1 MNSGK
6 LFEQYAIQMLKESG
20 IEAKKTGNLYYGH
33 RKFIMPTLVDDGIY
47 HFKFFLNPE
56 DEYIESEVEIVE
68 YLRKNGISVPEFY
81 EKDGKN
87 IFHSSESIPFRA
99 TFFASKHIDADP
111 DQEYSMSKEASE
123 DIIKH
128 IGEMHLK
135 LRDFDKSKI
144 TLDHITDYE
153 KLVELYIFKKDL
165 CDERGL
171 SDMIEKIISFG
182 TDKVDTYPIHS
193 DLHSAN
199 IMMENDKF
207 KAFIDF
213 SDVRDSYFEDELGK
227 VFQNLMGS
235 KGYSIEEVKRLI
247 EMYEENIGIKLSRK
261 NVYIST
267 MYRLLDRYFYK
278 LSRGVI
284 DTDYDIKIN
293 EILESLAK
301 EIEITEHKKEKVTES
316 EGVEII

>member
-1 MNSGK
+1 MNNN
-6 LFEQYAIQMLKESG
+6 LFQKYALQMIKDAG
-20 IEAKKTGNLYYGH
+20 IEIKKIGNLYYGH

-56 DEYIESEVEIVE
+56 DEHIEAEVKIVQ
-68 YLRKNGISVPEFY
+68 YLRENGIEVPGFY

-87 IFHSSESIPFRA
+87 IFHSSESIPFKA
-99 TFFASKHIDADP
+99 TFFASKHVDADP
-111 DQEYSMSKEASE
+111 DQEYSMSREASA

-135 LRDFDKSKI
+135 LKEFDKSKI
-144 TLDHITDYE
+144 SIDSITDYE

-171 SDMIEKIISFG
+171 SKMVEKIIEIG
-182 TDKVDTYPIHS
+182 PEKVATYPIHS

-207 KAFIDF
+207 KSFIDF

-235 KGYSIEEVKRLI
+235 KGYSINEVQNLI
-247 EMYEENIGIKLSRK
+247 DIYEENTGIDLSRR
-261 NVYIST
+261 NIYIST

-284 DTDYDIKIN
+284 DVDYDIRIN
-293 EILESLAK
+293 ETLEGLVK
-301 EIEITEHKKEKVTES
+301 EIEKIQPKKEKTDES
-316 EGVEII
+316 EEFEII